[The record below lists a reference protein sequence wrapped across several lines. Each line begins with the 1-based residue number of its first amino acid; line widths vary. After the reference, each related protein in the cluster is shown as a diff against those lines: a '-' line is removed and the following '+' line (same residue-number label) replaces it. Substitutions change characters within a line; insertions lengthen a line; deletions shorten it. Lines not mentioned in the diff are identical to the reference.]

1 MPVRRRAARKPR
13 RAARKPRRRTAG
25 KRSANTKVVESVV
38 YRTTL
43 NSVPNASTTG
53 VGSFINYQFSPQH
66 LTYYNITQSA
76 EFLAQRN
83 MYDEFKITS
92 MTVQFKP
99 YANVAF
105 PNNGTT
111 TLNNQ
116 CYTCIDRDGTVPVS
130 TSMSV
135 PLKIMAYDSA
145 KTHILQK
152 GWSRTMR
159 VKNWWTDTAVPTIQ
173 PGVQNGN
180 AQPWINCGAVQTLTH
195 YGELLPFGSGSVFG
209 QYTVSWRVQFRGK
222 KPVSFSYH
230 AASGSVILTPFTSF
244 SVIPPFNPPR
254 DIDDVIDDEAVVD
267 CSGGL
272 VIIKSAVND
281 ELATA

>member
-1 MPVRRRAARKPR
+1 MRMARKPR
-13 RAARKPRRRTAG
+13 RQG
-25 KRSANTKVVESVV
+25 KASANTKVIERVV

-43 NSVPNASTTG
+43 NSVPASSSTG
-53 VGSFINYQFSPQH
+53 VGAYINYQFSPQH

-99 YANVAF
+99 YATVAF

-111 TLNNQ
+111 ILNNQ
-116 CYTCIDRDGTVPVS
+116 CYTCIDRDGQVPVS

-135 PLKIMAYDSA
+135 PLKIMGYDSA
-145 KTHILQK
+145 RTHILQK
-152 GWSRTMR
+152 AWSRTTK
-159 VKNWWTDTAVPTIQ
+159 VKGWWTDTGVPTVN
-173 PGVQNGN
+173 PGLQNGT
-180 AQPWINCGAVQTLTH
+180 AQPWVNAGAVQTLTH
-195 YGELLPFGSGSVFG
+195 YGENLPFGSGSVFG
-209 QYTVSWRVQFRGK
+209 QYTVSFRVEFRGK

-244 SVIPPFNPPR
+244 IFLPPLKPLRP
-254 DIDDVIDDEAVVD
+254 IDDVNDDEAVISCV
-267 CSGGL
+267 GGNV
-272 VIIKSAVND
+272 VITSSVND
-281 ELATA
+281 EVAEA